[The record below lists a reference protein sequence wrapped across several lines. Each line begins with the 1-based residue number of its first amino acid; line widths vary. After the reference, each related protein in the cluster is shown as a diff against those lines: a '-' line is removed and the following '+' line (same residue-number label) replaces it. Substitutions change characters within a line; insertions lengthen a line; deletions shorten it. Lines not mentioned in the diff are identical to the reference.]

1 MRNKATNMGL
11 PWMLV
16 QMSLIMRLITSVP
29 VVVATSIAKPGCPDK
44 CGDVEV
50 PYPFGLNEG
59 YSLNEKFLITCNK
72 KQKVAKLNEIMV
84 KSISIEDHEIRV
96 S

>member
-1 MRNKATNMGL
+1 MQSSETQEREKCFFSHLLMINKAADMGL

-16 QMSLIMRLITSVP
+16 QMSLMIKLITSVP
-29 VVVATSIAKPGCPDK
+29 VVATTSVAKLDYPNK

-59 YSLNEKFLITCNK
+59 CSLNEGY
-72 KQKVAKLNEIMV
+72 
-84 KSISIEDHEIRV
+84 
-96 S
+96 